1 MSGIK
6 SDTAIKL
13 PISFIL
19 CALVAFVTSLFILL
33 VNSQELLAGQF
44 RFPEIW
50 MGAHF
55 LLLGFAVMIA
65 MGAMYQLVPVA
76 FLTPIWNQSFG
87 FVQFYV
93 TVVGIIFLSIMLG
106 INPSL
111 AIYGGILT
119 VIGILMFTFQMLKTL
134 AKRKENTAMSHLVL
148 AAILCF
154 LLTIL
159 AGLSLTWNFAFGGM
173 ANHSSILY
181 SHIAFGVA
189 GWFTL
194 LIFGFS
200 YKLVPMFSL
209 SHGASMKRR
218 SHPFICMFSAY
229 CYSFFPFGSTSHSFN
244 H

>member
-65 MGAMYQLVPVA
+65 DGCYVPA
-76 FLTPIWNQSFG
+76 CSRCFFDTDLEPIVWICSILCDSRR
-87 FVQFYV
+87 V
-93 TVVGIIFLSIMLG
+93 IFLSIMLG

-111 AIYGGILT
+111 AI
-119 VIGILMFTFQMLKTL
+119 
-134 AKRKENTAMSHLVL
+134 
-148 AAILCF
+148 
-154 LLTIL
+154 
-159 AGLSLTWNFAFGGM
+159 
-173 ANHSSILY
+173 
-181 SHIAFGVA
+181 
-189 GWFTL
+189 
-194 LIFGFS
+194 
-200 YKLVPMFSL
+200 
-209 SHGASMKRR
+209 
-218 SHPFICMFSAY
+218 
-229 CYSFFPFGSTSHSFN
+229 
-244 H
+244 

>member
-111 AIYGGILT
+111 AIYG
-119 VIGILMFTFQMLKTL
+119 
-134 AKRKENTAMSHLVL
+134 
-148 AAILCF
+148 
-154 LLTIL
+154 
-159 AGLSLTWNFAFGGM
+159 
-173 ANHSSILY
+173 
-181 SHIAFGVA
+181 
-189 GWFTL
+189 
-194 LIFGFS
+194 
-200 YKLVPMFSL
+200 
-209 SHGASMKRR
+209 
-218 SHPFICMFSAY
+218 
-229 CYSFFPFGSTSHSFN
+229 
-244 H
+244 

>member
-44 RFPEIW
+44 RFPEIGW
-50 MGAHF
+50 RHF

-134 AKRKENTAMSHLVL
+134 AKRKENTAMVPPRVGSDS
-148 AAILCF
+148 
-154 LLTIL
+154 LLSFDDPCRIE
-159 AGLSLTWNFAFGGM
+159 
-173 ANHSSILY
+173 
-181 SHIAFGVA
+181 
-189 GWFTL
+189 
-194 LIFGFS
+194 S
-200 YKLVPMFSL
+200 YLEFRFRWD
-209 SHGASMKRR
+209 G
-218 SHPFICMFSAY
+218 
-229 CYSFFPFGSTSHSFN
+229 
-244 H
+244 